1 MKICLNFFII
11 NACLSL
17 SFFPHQK
24 LYRREI
30 HPPFKPATGRPEDT
44 FYFDPEFTAKTP
56 KGKEKIGKP
65 KCNTYI

>member
-1 MKICLNFFII
+1 MS
-11 NACLSL
+11 SL
-17 SFFPHQK
+17 QK

-56 KGKEKIGKP
+56 KGKKRRIKQLIYSEIRHIVP
-65 KCNTYI
+65 IQRM

>member
-1 MKICLNFFII
+1 MTKALFF
-11 NACLSL
+11 SL
-17 SFFPHQK
+17 QK

-56 KGKEKIGKP
+56 KGKEKM
-65 KCNTYI
+65 